1 MSSPKFALKPGP
13 RPADNQTAGQ
23 PYPGPVETVMKSLL
37 VLALVACAVCAAGCA
52 KKAQPPVVSVP
63 LTERQRDSI
72 LARSALPGA
81 QVVGRALDV
90 SDKSADHA
98 AAENAAADSLF
109 R

>member
-1 MSSPKFALKPGP
+1 
-13 RPADNQTAGQ
+13 
-23 PYPGPVETVMKSLL
+23 MKRTLIL
-37 VLALVACAVCAAGCA
+37 VLVMIACAACFAGCA
-52 KKAQPPVVSVP
+52 PKAKPPVVSVP

-90 SDKSADHA
+90 SDKSAAHA
-98 AAENAAADSLF
+98 AAENATADSLF

>member
-1 MSSPKFALKPGP
+1 MKALL
-13 RPADNQTAGQ
+13 
-23 PYPGPVETVMKSLL
+23 LL
-37 VLALVACAVCAAGCA
+37 VLLTCVVGCTP
-52 KKAQPPVVSVP
+52 KAQRPAMSIP

-81 QVVGRALDV
+81 QVVGRALEV

-98 AAENAAADSLF
+98 AAENAAVDTLF